1 MPGSSILQKVK
12 FSNDPPNPHPFHPP
26 VQNECIPNAILG
38 NDVLCQAKSGM
49 GKTAVFVIAIL
60 QQLPKKPDPVS
71 ALILCHTRELAY
83 QINKEF
89 VRLGKF
95 LELKSKVFYGGE
107 PITDQQKVLKNE
119 PPHVVVG
126 TPGRVLDLI
135 QKGFLKLDN
144 LRYFVLDECDKML
157 EQLGKFHFNM
167 LVLCFLCLIVYS
179 IIYLNKVFPF

>member
-1 MPGSSILQKVK
+1 MHSSGFNDFILKPEIRRSIADAGFEHPSEGKIFQWSSQSSS
-12 FSNDPPNPHPFHPP
+12 FSPS

-95 LELKSKVFYGGE
+95 MEVKSKVFYGGE

-126 TPGRVLDLI
+126 TPGRILDLI
-135 QKGFLKLDN
+135 QKGFLKLEN

-157 EQLGKFHFNM
+157 EQLGKFHFNI
-167 LVLCFLCLIVYS
+167 L
-179 IIYLNKVFPF
+179 

>member
-1 MPGSSILQKVK
+1 
-12 FSNDPPNPHPFHPP
+12 
-26 VQNECIPNAILG
+26 
-38 NDVLCQAKSGM
+38 M

-95 LELKSKVFYGGE
+95 LEIKSKVFYGGE
-107 PITDQQKVLKNE
+107 PIADQQKVLKNE
-119 PPHVVVG
+119 PPHIVVG
-126 TPGRVLDLI
+126 TPGRILDLI
-135 QKGFLKLDN
+135 QKGYLKLEN

-157 EQLGKFHFNM
+157 EQLDMRGDVQNIFKKTPHDKQVMMFSATLSKEIRNVCRRFMQKVRIIPKELLLN
-167 LVLCFLCLIVYS
+167 LCL
-179 IIYLNKVFPF
+179 